1 MEKVYKRE
9 TPHTKN
15 EFGTIDFD
23 ADCVNEFIERFNEQY
38 RSNGG
43 YVSVGDFK
51 RIIRNMGALMVMDWT
66 ETTPEDEMLGW
77 KHLMMNTLNCFEAC
91 KTFTRFYYILR
102 MPRPVQL

>member
-1 MEKVYKRE
+1 MERVYKRE
-9 TPHTKN
+9 TPHTKI

-38 RSNGG
+38 RFNGG

-51 RIIRNMGALMVMDWT
+51 RIIRDMGALMVMDWT
-66 ETTPEDEMLGW
+66 ETMPEDERFGW
-77 KHLMMNTLNCFEAC
+77 IHVMNTLDYFEAC

>member
-9 TPHTKN
+9 TPHTKF

-43 YVSVGDFK
+43 FVTVGDFK
-51 RIIRNMGALMVMDWT
+51 RILRDMGALMVMDWT
-66 ETTPEDEMLGW
+66 TETPEDYRLGW
-77 KHLMMNTLNCFEAC
+77 GHMISTLDFETC
-91 KTFTRFYYILR
+91 KTFSRFYYLLR
-102 MPRPVQL
+102 MPKPVLVQ